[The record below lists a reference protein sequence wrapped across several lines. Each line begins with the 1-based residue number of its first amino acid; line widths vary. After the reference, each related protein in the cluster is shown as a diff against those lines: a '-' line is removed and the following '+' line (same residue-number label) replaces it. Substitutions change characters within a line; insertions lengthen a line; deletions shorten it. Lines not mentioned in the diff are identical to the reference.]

1 MEDNK
6 KVINEN
12 ITEDENL
19 TEDGNLK
26 TKAEIKVGVYDIRA
40 IQEMY
45 NLLNKIQIVGVE
57 QAEIIST
64 IAKYLCSPIKE
75 DVMMLD
81 TSK

>member
-1 MEDNK
+1 MMEKNK
-6 KVINEN
+6 VVESNNKEKVEKEN
-12 ITEDENL
+12 S
-19 TEDGNLK
+19 
-26 TKAEIKVGVYDIRA
+26 AEVKVGVYDIRA

-75 DVMMLD
+75 DVMTLD
-81 TSK
+81 VSK

>member
-19 TEDGNLK
+19 K
-26 TKAEIKVGVYDIRA
+26 TKAEIKIGVYDIRA

-75 DVMMLD
+75 DVMMLN

>member
-1 MEDNK
+1 MENNK

-19 TEDGNLK
+19 K
-26 TKAEIKVGVYDIRA
+26 AKAEIKVGVYDIRA